1 MASLCKALTITT
13 VLERQV
19 SFHSDVFLCD
29 LFSAEW
35 SDQSWGAA
43 LSPWQS
49 KALQWK
55 PPGHHISAWRS
66 TWVCWCWVTGNKP
79 KTVLWAVGAMTSGFI
94 QVWILCLLHLSSF
107 SLLNRRPARVSGC
120 CMMVCA
126 VLGLRSLH
134 RQWFSWDQ
142 VASHWYAHPFC
153 PSLHLSQNGLRG
165 GSLVVWYGQQS
176 LCPQNGFSLG
186 KQK

>member
-79 KTVLWAVGAMTSGFI
+79 KTVLWAVGEMTSGFI
-94 QVWILCLLHLSSF
+94 QVWILCRLHLSSF
-107 SLLNRRPARVSGC
+107 SLLNRRQHVFLAVAWWCALSWVS
-120 CMMVCA
+120 
-126 VLGLRSLH
+126 VLYTDNDFHETKWHLTGMLI
-134 RQWFSWDQ
+134 
-142 VASHWYAHPFC
+142 
-153 PSLHLSQNGLRG
+153 PSAHLSTWVRM
-165 GSLVVWYGQQS
+165 V
-176 LCPQNGFSLG
+176 
-186 KQK
+186 